1 MAKVTAEDRKKTGM
15 KKKGAEGKFPMATE
29 AQCIS
34 AVKLRHNGKGVT
46 AAAVLSKAS
55 RAASAHNWDRC
66 KAAIAKAR
74 EVDRS

>member
-1 MAKVTAEDRKKTGM
+1 MAKVTEEERDRTGM
-15 KKKGAEGKFPMATE
+15 KGSGKYPMPDE
-29 AQCIS
+29 AACIS

-46 AAAVLSKAS
+46 ASAVLAKAS
-55 RAASAHNWDRC
+55 RAASAHNWGRC